1 MSDQEDTQ
9 AAQTTRGG
17 STSRGARVRRDDDR
31 GRPWNRRD
39 FIPADD
45 PGWGRCTVKA
55 YEDFPRHIFRLF
67 LLLGIQFRWLLTRGE
82 LGRALVTQ
90 AEAAIDD
97 AKEHAW
103 MDTYETD
110 RYMLED
116 VLYRP
121 QSVSKVQRLSATLC
135 IEGLGTA
142 FPLDHKLMQTAL
154 LARELA
160 RMIAGM
166 ETPRGLL
173 IFTSPRSLN
182 FTIPCALSVNFLWKT
197 FCCPSSWPLSGPLLM
212 LHFVPRTTR
221 SSTLLTKKKT

>member
-45 PGWGRCTVKA
+45 PDWSRCTVKKH
-55 YEDFPRHIFRLF
+55 EDFPRHIFRLF

-97 AKEHAW
+97 AKERAW

-110 RYMLED
+110 RDTLED
-116 VLYRP
+116 VLYHRLESLWAP
-121 QSVSKVQRLSATLC
+121 FTDALKVFQKHNASQQRSTVHRRSGKPFLLLSLLTTSACRLLC
-135 IEGLGTA
+135 L
-142 FPLDHKLMQTAL
+142 LVNL
-154 LARELA
+154 LA
-160 RMIAGM
+160 
-166 ETPRGLL
+166 
-173 IFTSPRSLN
+173 
-182 FTIPCALSVNFLWKT
+182 
-197 FCCPSSWPLSGPLLM
+197 
-212 LHFVPRTTR
+212 
-221 SSTLLTKKKT
+221 